1 MSNIAETFPATLD
14 KCETCGG
21 NEVNIAS
28 ISYGDKIAMAIY
40 VCKKCR
46 TAFEHRKYRRLRAET
61 SDERYDKQG

>member
-14 KCETCGG
+14 KCKICGG

-46 TAFEHRKYRRLRAET
+46 TAFEQRKYRRLRVKNNG
-61 SDERYDKQG
+61 D